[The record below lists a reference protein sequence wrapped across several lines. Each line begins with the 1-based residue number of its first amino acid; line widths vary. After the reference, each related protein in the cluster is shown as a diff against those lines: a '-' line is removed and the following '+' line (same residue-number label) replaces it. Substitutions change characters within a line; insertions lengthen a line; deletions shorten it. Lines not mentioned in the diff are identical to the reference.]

1 MNDVGVGD
9 GPQARALKRA
19 PDGLRGLTAAS
30 HSNLGSPL
38 SSPSGR
44 NDHLPDT
51 RNVQGTLIL
60 HSRITARNSVNAAA
74 RPYAVPVKLKALL
87 SAVAHAIPEFI

>member
-1 MNDVGVGD
+1 
-9 GPQARALKRA
+9 
-19 PDGLRGLTAAS
+19 
-30 HSNLGSPL
+30 
-38 SSPSGR
+38 
-44 NDHLPDT
+44 
-51 RNVQGTLIL
+51 L

>member
-1 MNDVGVGD
+1 MAAAGRDFGRTD
-9 GPQARALKRA
+9 PRRRRSRHHSRHPA
-19 PDGLRGLTAAS
+19 PEC
-30 HSNLGSPL
+30 SNIAERSFRDLSPL
-38 SSPSGR
+38 RRSRFHIPG
-44 NDHLPDT
+44 
-51 RNVQGTLIL
+51 LIL